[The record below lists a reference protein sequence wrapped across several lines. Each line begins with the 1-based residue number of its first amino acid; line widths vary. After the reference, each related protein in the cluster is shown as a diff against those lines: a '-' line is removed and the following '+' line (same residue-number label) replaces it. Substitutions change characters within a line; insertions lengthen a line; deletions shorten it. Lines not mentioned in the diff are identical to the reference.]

1 MNVFVKALPTRLSK
15 PTNSKL
21 LFRQR
26 KVELFLFEVGTCH
39 LDAYCITQLVLVVMA
54 TANETVVALVEV
66 VVVVVDVVTVVR
78 RLVGGVVLLATHWW
92 VATFPGIMIS
102 YSFHEAYEQELVIN
116 IPVEIEDVRL

>member
-39 LDAYCITQLVLVVMA
+39 LDAYCIPQLVLVVMA
-54 TANETVVALVEV
+54 TANEAVVALVEV
-66 VVVVVDVVTVVR
+66 VVVVVEVAHRHKT
-78 RLVGGVVLLATHWW
+78 LAVVLVNLA
-92 VATFPGIMIS
+92 VDA
-102 YSFHEAYEQELVIN
+102 
-116 IPVEIEDVRL
+116 VRLYA